1 MKKTILVSIPMTIKK
16 NPKLHLSDDISL
28 PVSDRKVVFVINAFL
43 EKTMT
48 QTDELKV
55 LLLMKKSPV
64 SEHEKWAQ
72 CFIDELNAVNASIG
86 AKIEYK
92 KIESEFSEKGFV
104 HEALLT
110 DIINEIEVGSHL
122 ISDITY
128 GPKDIPFVM
137 FAALNFAEKFLQCEI
152 DNILYSQVDFSDKR
166 TINAK
171 ICDMSPLYY
180 LNSAAN
186 VINCTDPEKAKA
198 MLKTLLSI

>member
-28 PVSDRKVVFVINAFL
+28 PVSNRKVVFVINAFL
-43 EKTMT
+43 EKTVT
-48 QTDELKV
+48 QADELKV

-72 CFIDELNAVNASIG
+72 CFMDELNAVNAGIG

-110 DIINEIEVGSHL
+110 DIINDIEVGSHL
-122 ISDITY
+122 LTDITY

-137 FAALNFAEKFLQCEI
+137 FAALNFAEKFLGCEV
-152 DNILYSQVDFSDKR
+152 DNLIYGQVNFQ
-166 TINAK
+166 NGVPVNPK
-171 ICDMSPLYY
+171 ICDMVPLYY
-180 LNSAAN
+180 LNSVTNTVRAEEPQRARQ
-186 VINCTDPEKAKA
+186 
-198 MLKTLLSI
+198 MLKSLLSI